1 LHHDGVWI
9 WAYMI
14 ADSDSMQELDSTL
27 GKTKPGIDW
36 HSQYHL
42 VWEVRAQYV
51 LALTKKKTTNAGQ
64 Y

>member
-1 LHHDGVWI
+1 
-9 WAYMI
+9 MI